1 MKTVE
6 NIFSKTKI
14 QKELPCPN
22 PKIPIIVDTREKQ
35 SLIAANLLEQ
45 KANIKFEKLDIGD
58 YLVED
63 TIIERK
69 TFSDFVSSML
79 NNRLYEQ
86 LINIKKYPKYFLLLE
101 GFYYN
106 YNKFNIHE
114 NAIRGMLLSIAND
127 FQIPIIYT
135 EDEKDTSK
143 FLITLARRFEKPKT
157 SSSIRQT
164 KNIKTLEEQKQFVL
178 EGFPGIGPVAAK
190 TLLIEFSTLKN
201 IFNATEEELKKIK
214 LEDKQI
220 EKFFSLLND

>member
-58 YLVED
+58 YLIED

-79 NNRLYEQ
+79 NNRLYKQ

-143 FLITLARRFEKPKT
+143 FLITLARRYEKPK
-157 SSSIRQT
+157 SSSPIRRT
-164 KNIKTLEEQKQFVL
+164 KTSKTLEEQKQFVL
-178 EGFPGIGPVAAK
+178 EGFSGIGPVAAK
-190 TLLIEFSTLKN
+190 TLLTEFSTLKN
-201 IFNATEEELKKIK
+201 IFNAIPEELQKIK
-214 LEDKQI
+214 LDDKQT
-220 EKFFSLLND
+220 EKFFSLLNG